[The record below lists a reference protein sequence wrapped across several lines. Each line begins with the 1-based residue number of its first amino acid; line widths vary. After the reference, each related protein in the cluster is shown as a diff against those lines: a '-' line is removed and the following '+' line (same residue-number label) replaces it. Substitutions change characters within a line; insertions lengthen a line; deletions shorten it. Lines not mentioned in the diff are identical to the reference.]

1 MTDVIFEILN
11 VIFPMLLFIVPLKL
25 YKKNSPT
32 MQAFYLSMVMS
43 CNCRKLYTLILLMA
57 LLMYHY
63 VAYHI
68 ISVELEIL
76 PSSILILFLFNFRC
90 TDKMLRFLHEKN
102 RSVCLIAIV
111 TAVFLFTS
119 YLYMMAVTFGFVLL
133 AAIFYPS
140 TRILH
145 IVQTA
150 EEGRYMMKH
159 PQTIVEHYY

>member
-11 VIFPMLLFIVPLKL
+11 LLFPMFLFIVPPKL
-25 YKKNSPT
+25 YKKSSPT
-32 MQAFYLSMVMS
+32 MQTFYLSMVMS
-43 CNCRKLYTLILLMA
+43 CNCRKLYTLILLMV

-63 VAYHI
+63 VAYYS

-76 PSSILILFLFNFRC
+76 PSSILILFLFNFHC

-102 RSVCLIAIV
+102 RATCLIAIV
-111 TAVFLFTS
+111 TTVFLFTP
-119 YLYMMAVTFGFVLL
+119 YLYTMAVTLGFVLL

-140 TRILH
+140 TKILFL
-145 IVQTA
+145 VQTT
-150 EEGRYMMKH
+150 EEGIYIMKH